1 MLQALFVRPGNSQ
14 WEQFDNVRLQVFVQ
28 GSIVDSLIKLSANK
42 STSTLLF
49 LTLKMTILIAELF
62 LSQLS

>member
-62 LSQLS
+62 ESQLS